1 MLRNDNTFMLAAV
14 MQHSHK
20 ALQFVSSELRCS
32 HSFMLALIQNFQ
44 EAESQFRNSLAE
56 KELILA
62 TKELRIAELEKEL
75 QEERLKRQ
83 HVADIFPQAEAVVN
97 EHSHIEA
104 FEPGQRILFLVLG
117 VRWTQ
122 STVSRK
128 WQFLNGMSMFKLFM
142 EFMSGRIDPTQFTHE
157 NPLRVCAHCSP
168 NGVWGLYSNDNRRLA
183 ILLMCQACK
192 RRQMERC
199 DVFIDVCGE
208 RCTGDDS
215 VIPQLLSTASVGLL
229 LFSSLAKLGNFTTP
243 IVRYYWLPTK

>member
-1 MLRNDNTFMLAAV
+1 M
-14 MQHSHK
+14 K
-20 ALQFVSSELRCS
+20 P
-32 HSFMLALIQNFQ
+32 
-44 EAESQFRNSLAE
+44 
-56 KELILA
+56 
-62 TKELRIAELEKEL
+62 
-75 QEERLKRQ
+75 Q

-243 IVRYYWLPTK
+243 IVRYYWLPTSSISAVSH